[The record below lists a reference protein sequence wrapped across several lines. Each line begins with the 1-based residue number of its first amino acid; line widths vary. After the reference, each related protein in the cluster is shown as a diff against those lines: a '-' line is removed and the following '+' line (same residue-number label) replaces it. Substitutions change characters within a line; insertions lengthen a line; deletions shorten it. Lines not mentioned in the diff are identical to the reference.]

1 MGYLFSSCSGRKE
14 QENNSSDES
23 QPLLHDEADQNPKID
38 AEDPAKARRSLEH
51 WSAIIAALSAGKFPS
66 QDQLNR
72 AIQSVLRS
80 GLLDP
85 DEGSQAAKA
94 LGVAQ
99 AISELGPG
107 EDSGQ
112 GNNQSQLD
120 KQLSD
125 VILDVRGLL
134 EVVSQFGL
142 EKNGM

>member
-23 QPLLHDEADQNPKID
+23 QPLLPNDEADQNPKID
-38 AEDPAKARRSLEH
+38 AEDPARARRSLEH

-99 AISELGPG
+99 AISELG

-112 GNNQSQLD
+112 GNNQNQLD
-120 KQLSD
+120 NQLSD
-125 VILDVRGLL
+125 VILDVRALL
-134 EVVSQFGL
+134 EVTSQFGL